1 MNIETLSVSF
11 YFLFVPF
18 PYREWAVPVLVKSH
32 REYAGD
38 S

>member
-1 MNIETLSVSF
+1 MYTETLSVSF

-18 PYREWAVPVLVKSH
+18 PYHEWIVRVLVKSH
-32 REYAGD
+32 HEYAGD